1 MVSIPAGTIE
11 GALAIFPKMVTAF
24 QFQQVR
30 LKVDGGCRIAHQDF
44 VVSEFQQGT
53 IEETG

>member
-11 GALAIFPKMVTAF
+11 GALAIFPKMAVTAF

-44 VVSEFQQGT
+44 VVSIPAGT
-53 IEETG
+53 IEGTG